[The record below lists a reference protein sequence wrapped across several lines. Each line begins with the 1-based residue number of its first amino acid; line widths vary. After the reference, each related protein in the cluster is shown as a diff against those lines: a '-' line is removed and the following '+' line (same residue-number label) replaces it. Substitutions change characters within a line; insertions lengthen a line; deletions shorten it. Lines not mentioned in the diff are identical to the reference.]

1 MVVLLPL
8 LIQEGWITLISH
20 YPTSHPG
27 YIFTYAIP
35 VMGILSLAS
44 LWYNKLIPI
53 FLKDIIILLFKNT
66 TMKIITITIAMF
78 LLIHLI
84 GYGQIEQKVS
94 FNDTICFEKTKL
106 LGNTFTT
113 INPLSFL

>member
-1 MVVLLPL
+1 
-8 LIQEGWITLISH
+8 
-20 YPTSHPG
+20 
-27 YIFTYAIP
+27 
-35 VMGILSLAS
+35 MGILSLAS

-66 TMKIITITIAMF
+66 TMKIITIAMF

-106 LGNTFTT
+106 LGNTFTA